1 MNIFFVEHRKSSY
14 GCSLRWNID
23 IFLCW
28 TEIWVC
34 PILKNWGTINIIFQ
48 STIHFPTPHTHPSKH
63 TPHTH
68 TLLHTHPSTHAPS
81 NTHPSTQHTTSNAHP
96 LQQTHSSTQTPHT
109 DTLLHPHPS
118 TQTPHTHTLLHK
130 HLIHTPLYTQR
141 SPTLIFNEKLR
152 HYQRAKFFKALE
164 CR

>member
-1 MNIFFVEHRKSSY
+1 MKYWYFPMFNKEYLTVVDVCGEILTFSMLKIEHLAMAVLWGEILLFSYVEHRISSY

-68 TLLHTHPSTHAPS
+68 TLLHTHR
-81 NTHPSTQHTTSNAHP
+81 
-96 LQQTHSSTQTPHT
+96 
-109 DTLLHPHPS
+109 
-118 TQTPHTHTLLHK
+118 
-130 HLIHTPLYTQR
+130 IHTPLYTQR

-152 HYQRAKFFKALE
+152 QYQRAKFFKAFE